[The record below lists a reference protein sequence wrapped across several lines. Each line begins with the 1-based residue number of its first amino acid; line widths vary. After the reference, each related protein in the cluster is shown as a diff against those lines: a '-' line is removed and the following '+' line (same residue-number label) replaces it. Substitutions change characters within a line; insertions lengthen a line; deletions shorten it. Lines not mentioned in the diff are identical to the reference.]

1 MLKGIFPSKDRS
13 LGLVPTAIG
22 DKIPPCLQEG
32 LRAVWEL
39 SE

>member
-1 MLKGIFPSKDRS
+1 MLKGIFPSQDRS

-22 DKIPPCLQEG
+22 GKTPPWLQEG
-32 LRAVWEL
+32 LRAPQEL